1 MSLGLAALGLLLGSF
16 CVVALGY
23 LWFDRQAQFS
33 AQTAR
38 LAAMEAMAGAPAAPA
53 VLADDRAIADSAPFA
68 QLRLLA
74 THNSYRSAATPL
86 GLFLMDLVKP
96 GSAADLAYAHPPL
109 SAQLNAGLR
118 SFELDVRPRAS
129 DFVIAHV
136 PLVDARTS
144 APDFALALHELALW
158 SARNPGHLPL
168 LVLLEL
174 KSDYAYLDPTLRA
187 WDGDALARLDATV
200 ASALGARLLA
210 PGELSPPD
218 GEGRVTWPLIGALRG
233 KIMVALLEDETWRV
247 QYELRYP
254 DLARRHLFTSA
265 PGAAPATRFAILD
278 DPQADSA
285 SIAAARSRGTVVRT
299 RADANSVSNPR
310 RLAAALAS
318 RAAIV
323 STDFP
328 PGQPAPDGYVAALPG
343 GRYAD
348 LVR

>member
-1 MSLGLAALGLLLGSF
+1 
-16 CVVALGY
+16 
-23 LWFDRQAQFS
+23 
-33 AQTAR
+33 
-38 LAAMEAMAGAPAAPA
+38 
-53 VLADDRAIADSAPFA
+53 
-68 QLRLLA
+68 
-74 THNSYRSAATPL
+74 
-86 GLFLMDLVKP
+86 
-96 GSAADLAYAHPPL
+96 
-109 SAQLNAGLR
+109 
-118 SFELDVRPRAS
+118 
-129 DFVIAHV
+129 
-136 PLVDARTS
+136 
-144 APDFALALHELALW
+144 
-158 SARNPGHLPL
+158 
-168 LVLLEL
+168 
-174 KSDYAYLDPTLRA
+174 
-187 WDGDALARLDATV
+187 
-200 ASALGARLLA
+200 
-210 PGELSPPD
+210 
-218 GEGRVTWPLIGALRG
+218 
-233 KIMVALLEDETWRV
+233 MVALLEDETWRV
-247 QYELRYP
+247 QYERRYP